1 MTSTTAFP
9 IDPLLAPRVASRP
22 SRASDRAGAAPTSA
36 RTPAVDRRV
45 GVSERTFRRRRRVVG
60 AFVVFAVATV
70 VFATNAFATDPS
82 SDVPPAPRTIV
93 AQPGDTLWGIAR
105 KIAPTGDITE
115 LVHALVLTNGSRIEA
130 GQIVRIP

>member
-1 MTSTTAFP
+1 MTSTTAFQ
-9 IDPLLAPRVASRP
+9 IDPLLTPRSTSRP
-22 SRASDRAGAAPTSA
+22 VRGSDRAGAASSTA
-36 RTPAVDRRV
+36 RTPAVARRV
-45 GVSERTFRRRRRVVG
+45 GVSERTFQRRRRVV
-60 AFVVFAVATV
+60 AALAVFALATV

-82 SDVPPAPRTIV
+82 ADVPPAPRTIV
-93 AQPGDTLWGIAR
+93 AQQGDTLWGIAR